1 MRVYTHTILRSLN
14 LGMRVHI
21 PGCGDVTA
29 DSVELLS
36 DPCPPPKQD
45 PDGKVKKRRL
55 DERDK
60 LIYAPMSDV
69 GGVLYDQDATFVDM
83 PHLKVL
89 DGDCAL

>member
-1 MRVYTHTILRSLN
+1 
-14 LGMRVHI
+14 MRVHI

-83 PHLKVL
+83 PHLKVRL
-89 DGDCAL
+89 INRDTP